1 KTRQPS
7 SRSAGITNSKRK
19 SCRPALTPSWRS
31 RSTSINCTA
40 KPSVSSASC
49 KALFGYDILERF
61 DCAPVAQLDR
71 VSDYE
76 SEGQRFESSRA
87 YLSLPTVRLRLDAV
101 QQFIQLIEIDG
112 FGEVSVDS
120 FLCRKN
126 GNAHVFD
133 DRHDDDGLLLFSF
146 VN

>member
-1 KTRQPS
+1 MESRFAGASRQTPKTRRLS
-7 SRSAGITNSKRK
+7 SRSAGITNTKRK
-19 SCRPALTPSWRS
+19 SCRPALMPSWRS

-49 KALFGYDILERF
+49 KGLFGYDILERF

-87 YLSLPTVRLRLDAV
+87 YLTLPTVRLRLDAV
-101 QQFIQLIEIDG
+101 
-112 FGEVSVDS
+112 
-120 FLCRKN
+120 K
-126 GNAHVFD
+126 
-133 DRHDDDGLLLFSF
+133 
-146 VN
+146 